1 MYLLVGVV
9 RLELTRL
16 STLASKTSVAT
27 NYTIPPT
34 SGAGCVNRT
43 HSIFRRRITNPL
55 QSHSAQAGVKLF
67 TLSSNL
73 FSFRDICINNYMK
86 VCPKCQSQ
94 HTKSGVYCSRSCA
107 NSRGPRTEEF
117 KTKIRNKLRINFNNC
132 IICGNL
138 TVGRRKTCSK
148 QCLHAHQKTCKPPLT
163 PGGYRKGAGRGKHG
177 WYQNF
182 YLDSNYELAYLIY
195 CLDHNINIER
205 NKTFFIYL
213 DENNQE
219 RKYYPDFRVNGKLTE
234 IKGFYVKDLNAK
246 INSVTEPIDVLFPKD
261 LTQIFEYVE
270 NKTNLKINQLYQL
283 YE

>member
-1 MYLLVGVV
+1 M
-9 RLELTRL
+9 
-16 STLASKTSVAT
+16 KT
-27 NYTIPPT
+27 
-34 SGAGCVNRT
+34 
-43 HSIFRRRITNPL
+43 
-55 QSHSAQAGVKLF
+55 
-67 TLSSNL
+67 
-73 FSFRDICINNYMK
+73 
-86 VCPKCQSQ
+86 CPKCQSQ

-107 NSRGPRTEEF
+107 NSRGPRTDDF
-117 KTKIRNKLRINFNNC
+117 KYKVRNKLRTTFNNC
-132 IICGNL
+132 ITCGKL
-138 TVGRRKTCSK
+138 TSGRRKTCSDI
-148 QCLHAHQKTCKPPLT
+148 CLHAHQKTCKPPLT
-163 PGGYRKGAGRGKHG
+163 PGGYRKGSGRGKHG

-205 NKTFFIYL
+205 NKTSFTYL
-213 DENNQE
+213 DETNQE